1 MPRWSAGT
9 IEGRGES
16 PLGSYPHGWAKVEL
30 TRFRGSPEIVWRR
43 ATPRSTWPRVAS
55 PIPGS
60 SGKTRSGCIAR
71 AASPWRRS
79 GELGIATESLR
90 HWLKQVDLDSGKRED
105 GLTTEERDE
114 LRRLRREN
122 RVLVEERDILKKAA
136 AFFAQESGSRSR

>member
-1 MPRWSAGT
+1 MAKSRKPYPR
-9 IEGRGES
+9 E
-16 PLGSYPHGWAKVEL
+16 
-30 TRFRGSPEIVWRR
+30 FREDAVRLYR
-43 ATPRSTWPRVAS
+43 
-55 PIPGS
+55 S
-60 SGKTRSGCIAR
+60 SGKSLATI
-71 AASPWRRS
+71 S

-136 AFFAQESGSRSR
+136 AGSTRQRNVALHRSGRGLVAEGLAGATVQSPRDRVELGLAVA